1 MSKPIASEQTAG
13 PKIGIRSA
21 LIELFRYVSP
31 RGDRSVMARI
41 IIAFAFVALARAATL
56 VVPIF
61 YGQLVDHV
69 SGEDAG
75 FDLSVMW
82 WLLGAYALARIGQQF
97 FDEGSEFVF
106 VRVAQKAVHGAALT
120 TFKHLHSLSLKFHL
134 DRQTGG
140 LTRAIERGA
149 KGMEFLLTFALL
161 EVMPLIIELVLVST
175 IMWAMFGFYYA
186 VAKFN
191 PPFGDR

>member
-82 WLLGAYALARIGQQF
+82 WLLGA
-97 FDEGSEFVF
+97 
-106 VRVAQKAVHGAALT
+106 
-120 TFKHLHSLSLKFHL
+120 
-134 DRQTGG
+134 
-140 LTRAIERGA
+140 
-149 KGMEFLLTFALL
+149 
-161 EVMPLIIELVLVST
+161 
-175 IMWAMFGFYYA
+175 
-186 VAKFN
+186 
-191 PPFGDR
+191 